1 MTQHLGLPG
10 GNWKQKPN
18 VESGY
23 ERELDK
29 KIYYPSDPQ
38 LLG

>member
-29 KIYYPSDPQ
+29 KKYTI
-38 LLG
+38 LLILNF

>member
-29 KIYYPSDPQ
+29 KNILSF
-38 LLG
+38 